1 MFRSKE
7 SISAASHRKCKSFHA
22 LRMNEAKRA
31 SINISGLVFNIHLS
45 GNETLRGHGA
55 LLTHRAAVDKMMRAK
70 KQR

>member
-1 MFRSKE
+1 
-7 SISAASHRKCKSFHA
+7 
-22 LRMNEAKRA
+22 MNEAKRA